1 MKEEFVVYILQSEK
15 SGRLYI
21 GYTKDIARRK
31 EEHNSGQ
38 TTSTRNKGPW
48 KILYTKAVDSKDMA
62 IILEKK
68 LKSWKNKK
76 RVLSWIKREKLT
88 KDGV

>member
-1 MKEEFVVYILQSEK
+1 MNETDSYKVYVLQSQK

-21 GYTKDIARRK
+21 GYTKNMERRL

-48 KILYTKAVDSKDMA
+48 ELLIAQKVSSKEEAMG
-62 IILEKK
+62 LERK
-68 LKSWKNKK
+68 LKSWKNKQ
-76 RVLSWIKREKLT
+76 RVLVWISREKLT
-88 KDGV
+88 